1 MKIVLTGAT
10 GFIGRRLCR
19 ALAAD
24 GHELVALT
32 RDPVSAQ
39 ATVPELGAAHPW
51 HAVREYAPREALE
64 GADAVVHLAGESVA
78 GRWTAAKKELIYE
91 TRALGTKHLVEV
103 IAKLD
108 RKPRVLVS
116 ASAIGYYGDRGEEK
130 LSETSEPGDDFLA
143 RVCRD
148 WEAQAMRAEEAGV
161 RVVRP
166 RIGIV
171 LGPGGGALDAM
182 LLPFKLGAGGPLG
195 SGQQWW
201 SWVHRDDVVGLI
213 RHALAGE
220 LDGPV
225 NATAPEPVRQRDF
238 AKALGRVLKRP
249 AFLPAPALALKL
261 VLGEFSSELLGS
273 KRVVPERAQQSGY
286 AFAHPE
292 LEAALRDC
300 LKRG

>member
-10 GFIGRRLCR
+10 GFIGRRLCQ

-32 RDPVSAQ
+32 RDPASAQ
-39 ATVPELGAAHPW
+39 ATVPELSAAHPW

-64 GADAVVHLAGESVA
+64 GTDAVVHLAGESVA

-108 RKPRVLVS
+108 HKPRVLVS

-195 SGQQWW
+195 SGRQWW
-201 SWVHRDDVVGLI
+201 SWIHRDDVAGLV
-213 RHALAGE
+213 RHALDGE
-220 LDGPV
+220 LSGPV
-225 NATAPEPVRQRDF
+225 NATAPGAVRQREF
-238 AKALGRVLKRP
+238 AKVLGRVLKRP

-261 VLGEFSSELLGS
+261 VLGEFSTELLGS